1 MLELFRVTELPLEC
15 NHTTI
20 CNIKRERRDTVLN
33 EVREGSRGQMSFHWA
48 PPQGSPRVPGST
60 VGGAQS
66 LVLAL
71 YFQAWWNHYH
81 WNDLPKAAKFTPR
94 RTGLQPA
101 SSDSQSNILILS
113 DHITMSHQLEARGT
127 PFSGVFSWPIS
138 LMVFLLFNRLFT
150 LIYPLTNPNVI
161 LSRTVA
167 LFVSYFF
174 I

>member
-1 MLELFRVTELPLEC
+1 MIFPKLPSLPL
-15 NHTTI
+15 
-20 CNIKRERRDTVLN
+20 L
-33 EVREGSRGQMSFHWA
+33 W
-48 PPQGSPRVPGST
+48 
-60 VGGAQS
+60 
-66 LVLAL
+66 
-71 YFQAWWNHYH
+71 
-81 WNDLPKAAKFTPR
+81 
-94 RTGLQPA
+94 TGLQPA

-138 LMVFLLFNRLFT
+138 LMAFWLFNRLFT

-174 I
+174 IYCCGNKVISPFYRCAWNVPGPVLSALCRPYISQQPFEVDRFSFLLVYGQENGDWSRFGKLSQVIQIRNCGI